1 MNIYVEGNIGTGKTT
16 FLSFLKKQIPKYN
29 ILYEPVDEW
38 VNIKDANGKNLLEH
52 FYEDQNKWSFP
63 FQMNTFISRVKK
75 IQDSNSDINIVE
87 RSVYTDRNCFATNC
101 FNSGKMT
108 SIEYD
113 IYCRWHDW
121 LCAKFPVKPNGFIY
135 LKTAPEISHQRIK
148 KRDRRGEDTIPLEYL
163 QTLHKLHEKWMD
175 DEKCNNIPVLVLDI
189 TKDIYKNETEQ
200 KEILA
205 QVQSFISKL

>member
-87 RSVYTDRNCFATNC
+87 RSVYTDKNVFMECNFRRKNI
-101 FNSGKMT
+101 SE
-108 SIEYD
+108 IEYT
-113 IYCRWHDW
+113 IYNTWFDVFSKQFNLRGDV
-121 LCAKFPVKPNGFIY
+121 FVY
-135 LKTAPEISHQRIK
+135 LKTSSDICDHRIR
-148 KRDRRGEDTIPLEYL
+148 KRDR
-163 QTLHKLHEKWMD
+163 
-175 DEKCNNIPVLVLDI
+175 NI
-189 TKDIYKNETEQ
+189 
-200 KEILA
+200 
-205 QVQSFISKL
+205 